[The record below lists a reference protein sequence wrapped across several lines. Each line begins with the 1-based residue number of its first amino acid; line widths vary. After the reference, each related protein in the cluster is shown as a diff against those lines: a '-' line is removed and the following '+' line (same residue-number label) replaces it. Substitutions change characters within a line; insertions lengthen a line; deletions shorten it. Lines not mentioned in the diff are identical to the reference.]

1 MNMRAKGGQAQQ
13 QQQIQVCLLTF
24 ARAKVKIVYIFKGN
38 LDQMS
43 GDLNL
48 GDVNPGQEPRRP
60 CRTEGDDP
68 NCIQ

>member
-48 GDVNPGQEPRRP
+48 GGRKPWSGTQAPMSD
-60 CRTEGDDP
+60 
-68 NCIQ
+68 